1 MDRSEPALV
10 PQWYKLANG
19 SNSSNT
25 LHISTSK
32 RSDEN
37 GMECGSRSR
46 LLSHHDKNFRRS
58 LSSNG
63 SIVRDRGSS
72 AKLQDYSSFR
82 RSRDKNQERD
92 FDTCDRQ
99 SRPSLVENGIGYH
112 DPFLRVRAEKDAL
125 RHSQSTLAGR
135 QLDSCLKRPVNSG
148 NNIGSVGSVIRSID
162 RKFEKDFPS
171 LQAEGRQNFSDSIDV
186 LSPCL
191 KTAVQ
196 SLPVA
201 TAIING
207 TSALAE
213 IPVQVETDGSL
224 LSSAT
229 GNTMAEALA
238 QRPSLIDNGRQS
250 SVDTQRIEELVLK
263 KFKQLVPVT
272 PVLPK
277 VLACND
283 GRYGEPYLGMAR
295 RATLR
300 AQGREFGELE
310 EENPVSGS
318 SEHQIGKLGELT
330 LEKSLGCVD
339 YCNFAYSE
347 GNELFSNNVTW
358 AWQVNLEL
366 SRHQSINDVSEKAKT
381 KSAKG
386 GVDFSSF
393 AKGGQQINLAGRT
406 PVRSDI
412 AKAYQVGNFQVL
424 NREKNIISPT
434 AEDSSSVRKASDQLG
449 LVPSTASVA
458 SKTQS
463 DQKNKGEDKNGVLKR
478 VVSVGERKLLSH
490 TQNRNDFFNLLR
502 KKSLNPSGS
511 IREPGSHGPPED
523 LQNASSVSV
532 QNCQPGLDFSAE
544 NINLSTDEPDRLY
557 VDNKE
562 ANSYLDAVP
571 DPEEEAFLRSLGWD
585 KNAGEE
591 ALTQEEIDAFLKKYE
606 TQTRRPLKSS

>member
-32 RSDEN
+32 RSGNEN

-99 SRPSLVENGIGYH
+99 SRPLLVENGIGYH

-238 QRPSLIDNGRQS
+238 QRPSLVDNGRQS

-277 VLACND
+277 VLTCN
-283 GRYGEPYLGMAR
+283 LA
-295 RATLR
+295 
-300 AQGREFGELE
+300 
-310 EENPVSGS
+310 
-318 SEHQIGKLGELT
+318 
-330 LEKSLGCVD
+330 
-339 YCNFAYSE
+339 
-347 GNELFSNNVTW
+347 
-358 AWQVNLEL
+358 
-366 SRHQSINDVSEKAKT
+366 EKAKT

>member
-1 MDRSEPALV
+1 MDRGEPALV

-25 LHISTSK
+25 LRISTSK

-37 GMECGSRSR
+37 GVECGSRSR

-63 SIVRDRGSS
+63 SIAPDRGSS

-99 SRPSLVENGIGYH
+99 SRPLLVENGFGYH

-125 RHSQSTLAGR
+125 RRSQSTIAGR
-135 QLDSCLKRPVNSG
+135 QFDFCPKRPVNSG

-171 LQAEGRQNFSDSIDV
+171 LQAEGRQNFSDAIEV
-186 LSPCL
+186 LSPCP

-224 LSSAT
+224 FSSAT
-229 GNTMAEALA
+229 RNTMAEALA
-238 QRPSLIDNGRQS
+238 QRPSLVDNALQS
-250 SVDTQRIEELVLK
+250 SVDTQRIEELILK
-263 KFKQLVPVT
+263 KCKQLIPVT

-277 VLACND
+277 VLTC
-283 GRYGEPYLGMAR
+283 
-295 RATLR
+295 
-300 AQGREFGELE
+300 
-310 EENPVSGS
+310 
-318 SEHQIGKLGELT
+318 
-330 LEKSLGCVD
+330 SL
-339 YCNFAYSE
+339 A
-347 GNELFSNNVTW
+347 
-358 AWQVNLEL
+358 
-366 SRHQSINDVSEKAKT
+366 EKAKI
-381 KSAKG
+381 KSAKGG

-406 PVRSDI
+406 PIRSDI
-412 AKAYQVGNFQVL
+412 AKAYQAGNFQVL

-434 AEDSSSVRKASDQLG
+434 AEDSSSVGKAIAYVG
-449 LVPSTASVA
+449 LVPSTASLP
-458 SKTQS
+458 SKGQS
-463 DQKNKGEDKNGVLKR
+463 DQKNKG
-478 VVSVGERKLLSH
+478 
-490 TQNRNDFFNLLR
+490 
-502 KKSLNPSGS
+502 S
-511 IREPGSHGPPED
+511 IREPGCLGPPED

-544 NINLSTDEPDRLY
+544 NKNLSTDEPDRPY
-557 VDNKE
+557 ADNKE
-562 ANSYLDAVP
+562 ANSYLDSVP

-606 TQTRRPLKSS
+606 TQAQTRRPRKISIS

>member
-1 MDRSEPALV
+1 MDRGEPALV

-25 LHISTSK
+25 LRISTSK

-37 GMECGSRSR
+37 GVECGSRSR

-63 SIVRDRGSS
+63 SIAPDRGSS

-99 SRPSLVENGIGYH
+99 SRPLLVENGFGYH

-125 RHSQSTLAGR
+125 RRSQSTIAGR
-135 QLDSCLKRPVNSG
+135 QFDFCPKRPVNSG

-171 LQAEGRQNFSDSIDV
+171 LQAEGRQNFSDAIEV
-186 LSPCL
+186 LSPCP

-224 LSSAT
+224 FSSAT
-229 GNTMAEALA
+229 RNTMAEALA
-238 QRPSLIDNGRQS
+238 QRPSLVDNALQS
-250 SVDTQRIEELVLK
+250 SVDTQRIEELILK
-263 KFKQLVPVT
+263 KCKQLIPVT

-277 VLACND
+277 VLTC
-283 GRYGEPYLGMAR
+283 
-295 RATLR
+295 
-300 AQGREFGELE
+300 
-310 EENPVSGS
+310 
-318 SEHQIGKLGELT
+318 
-330 LEKSLGCVD
+330 SL
-339 YCNFAYSE
+339 A
-347 GNELFSNNVTW
+347 
-358 AWQVNLEL
+358 
-366 SRHQSINDVSEKAKT
+366 EKAKI
-381 KSAKG
+381 KSAKGG

-406 PVRSDI
+406 PIRSDI
-412 AKAYQVGNFQVL
+412 AKAYQAGNFQVL

-434 AEDSSSVRKASDQLG
+434 AEDSSSVGKAIAYVG
-449 LVPSTASVA
+449 LVPSTASLP
-458 SKTQS
+458 SKGQS
-463 DQKNKGEDKNGVLKR
+463 DQKNKGEGKNGVLKR
-478 VVSVGERKLLSH
+478 VVSVGERKLLYH
-490 TQNRNDFFNLLR
+490 AQNRNDFFNLLR

-511 IREPGSHGPPED
+511 IREPGCLGPPED

-544 NINLSTDEPDRLY
+544 NKNLSTDEPDRPY
-557 VDNKE
+557 ADNKE
-562 ANSYLDAVP
+562 ANSYLDSVP

-606 TQTRRPLKSS
+606 TQAQTRRPRKISIS